1 MDLKGVDE
9 THGVM
14 PARPPMGRDKGGIQA
29 LDRAFLILDIIADAG
44 GEAKLT
50 EISAIAGL
58 NVSTCH
64 HLISTLY
71 NWGYVARGADSKTYV
86 LGSRILHLSAA
97 CLRQVD
103 LPRRS
108 QNYVDRLNHQTRETV
123 TLAIMQDTS
132 LVNVLRRDARHAVR
146 VDASLGGKSNA
157 AHATA
162 TGKAILAWLPPSELS
177 RIIADKGLTA
187 FTPNTIVNLD
197 KLKEELR
204 LTRRNGFAIDREEF
218 HPGVICIGAAIRD
231 HAGAVVGSIGVSSP
245 LFRATAEYLDQ
256 IKVHL
261 IAATDELSIELG
273 APGAI
278 LCRSEKK
285 QLRNSSEQV
294 RTGTSVASF

>member
-1 MDLKGVDE
+1 
-9 THGVM
+9 M
-14 PARPPMGRDKGGIQA
+14 PARPPMGRDHGGIQA
-29 LDRAFLILDIIADAG
+29 LDRAFLILDVMADAG

-50 EISAIAGL
+50 EIAASAGL

-71 NWGYVARGADSKTYV
+71 NWGYVARGANSRSYV

-103 LPRRS
+103 LPRRAQS
-108 QNYVDRLNHQTRETV
+108 FIDRLNDQTRETV
-123 TLAIMQDTS
+123 QLAIMQDTN
-132 LVNVLRRDARHAVR
+132 LVHVLRREARHAVR
-146 VDASLGGKSNA
+146 VDGTLGGKSNA

-162 TGKAILAWLPPSELS
+162 TGKAILAWLPPTELD
-177 RIIADKGLTA
+177 RIVADKGLTA
-187 FTPNTIVNLD
+187 FTPNTITD
-197 KLKEELR
+197 IEKLKEELR

-218 HPGVICIGAAIRD
+218 QLGVMCLGAAIRD

-245 LFRATAEYLDQ
+245 AFRASPEYFDQ

-261 IAATDELSIELG
+261 VAAVDELSTELG

-278 LCRSEKK
+278 LKGSPK
-285 QLRNSSEQV
+285 
-294 RTGTSVASF
+294 SVAAE